1 MQGFV
6 RKEKQIFFPFL
17 PPIQLLHEPI
27 IVVVLKT
34 KQAKKM
40 EEMGKNFH
48 LFHKNRKKNKTV
60 SQESFVTFVMYF
72 YLNQLLVYIVVQ
84 YISLVLVFP
93 ETTLHQE
100 GFPLLLIFYC
110 Q

>member
-48 LFHKNRKKNKTV
+48 LFHKNRKKTKLYLRRV
-60 SQESFVTFVMYF
+60 S
-72 YLNQLLVYIVVQ
+72 
-84 YISLVLVFP
+84 
-93 ETTLHQE
+93 
-100 GFPLLLIFYC
+100 LLLLCIFILISYWYT
-110 Q
+110 